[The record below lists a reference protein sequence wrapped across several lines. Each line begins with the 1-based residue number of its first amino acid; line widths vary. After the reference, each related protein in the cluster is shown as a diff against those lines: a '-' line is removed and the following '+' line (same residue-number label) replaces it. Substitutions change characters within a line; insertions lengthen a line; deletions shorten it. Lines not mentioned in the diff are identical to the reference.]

1 MFANIKHIEKIDI
14 SEKECKIIIEFEKYI
29 LIFDIQTDVLTLNF
43 IDSYI
48 DVFNTYKRLNL
59 EYFSLTWLGCKE
71 LDDYHTINFDSVL
84 DFVKQNKYHFD
95 EVIDLHLDWNM
106 QDDSYRGMEVIDDAW
121 NMYHSK
127 VDIELEWREC

>member
-1 MFANIKHIEKIDI
+1 MFANIKHIEKIDT
-14 SEKECKIIIEFEKYI
+14 SEKECKIIIEFEKYK

-59 EYFSLTWLGCKE
+59 EYFSLTWLGGKE
-71 LDDYHTINFDSVL
+71 LDDYYTINFDSVL
-84 DFVKQNKYHFD
+84 DFIKQNKYHFD

-121 NMYHSK
+121 NIYHSK
-127 VDIELEWREC
+127 VDVELEWREC

>member
-1 MFANIKHIEKIDI
+1 MFTNVKNIEKAII
-14 SEKECKIIIEFEKYI
+14 SDNICILTVEFEKYK
-29 LIFDIQTDVLTLNF
+29 LIFVIQTDLSVLNYTEDYLDTLK
-43 IDSYI
+43 
-48 DVFNTYKRLNL
+48 TTRNL
-59 EYFSLTWLGCKE
+59 DLDYFSITWLGGKE

-106 QDDSYRGMEVIDDAW
+106 HDDSYRGMEVIDDAW

-127 VDIELEWREC
+127 VDIELEWKEC

>member
-1 MFANIKHIEKIDI
+1 MFANINYIEKIDI
-14 SEKECKIIIEFEKYI
+14 SEKECKIIIEFEKYK

-59 EYFSLTWLGCKE
+59 EYFSLTWLGGKE
-71 LDDYHTINFDSVL
+71 LDDYYTINFDSVL
-84 DFVKQNKYHFD
+84 DFIKQNKYHFD

-121 NMYHSK
+121 NIYHSK
-127 VDIELEWREC
+127 VDVELEWREC

>member
-1 MFANIKHIEKIDI
+1 MFANIKHIEKIDT

-29 LIFDIQTDVLTLNF
+29 LIFDIQTDVVALNF
-43 IDSYI
+43 INSYI

-59 EYFSLTWLGCKE
+59 EYFSLTWLGGKE

-95 EVIDLHLDWNM
+95 EVIDLYLDWNM

-121 NMYHSK
+121 NIYHSK
-127 VDIELEWREC
+127 ADIELEWREC

>member
-14 SEKECKIIIEFEKYI
+14 SEKRCKIIIEFEKYK
-29 LIFDIQTDVLTLNF
+29 LIFEIQTDVLTLNF

-59 EYFSLTWLGCKE
+59 EYFSLTWLGGKE
-71 LDDYHTINFDSVL
+71 LDDYYTINFDSVL
-84 DFVKQNKYHFD
+84 DFIKQNKYHFD

-121 NMYHSK
+121 NIYHSK
-127 VDIELEWREC
+127 VDVELEWREC

>member
-1 MFANIKHIEKIDI
+1 MFANIKHIEKIDT

-59 EYFSLTWLGCKE
+59 EYFSLTWLGGKE
-71 LDDYHTINFDSVL
+71 LDDYHTINFDGVL

-127 VDIELEWREC
+127 VDVELEWKEC

>member
-1 MFANIKHIEKIDI
+1 MFANINHIEKIDI
-14 SEKECKIIIEFEKYI
+14 SEKECKIILEFEKYK
-29 LIFDIQTDVLTLNF
+29 LTFDIQTDPATLNF

-48 DVFNTYKRLNL
+48 GVFNTYKRLNL
-59 EYFSLTWLGCKE
+59 EYFSLTWLGGKE
-71 LDDYHTINFDSVL
+71 LDDYHTINFDNVL

-106 QDDSYRGMEVIDDAW
+106 HDDSYRGMEVIDDAW

-127 VDIELEWREC
+127 VDIELEWKEC